1 MKRSEIEKSI
11 AWAKELLKK
20 NNFFLPPFAYWK
32 AEDWEKDRE
41 QTRAIRQT
49 MLGWDV
55 TDFGMGDFNT
65 IGAVLFTIRNG
76 DVKNPKIG
84 TPYAEKVILLTEG
97 QRLPMHYHAIK
108 TEDII
113 NRGGGIMFMKLYNA
127 KPNGDPD
134 MEHEVIVYADGYRK
148 RVKPGEEFYV
158 EHGSSVTLPPGLH
171 HIFGAKSGSG
181 DLIAGEVSSVNDD
194 KTDNY
199 FYEKVS
205 RFITLEEDIPSI
217 HLLCNELKV

>member
-1 MKRSEIEKSI
+1 MKRSEIEKSVS
-11 AWAKELLKK
+11 WAKELLKK

-32 AEDWEKDRE
+32 ITDWEKE
-41 QTRAIRQT
+41 PEKTKTIRRT
-49 MLGWDV
+49 MLGWDI
-55 TDFGMGDFNT
+55 TDFGMGNFPE

-76 DVKNPKIG
+76 DMDDPGTG

-97 QRLPMHYHAIK
+97 QRLPMHYHANK

-113 NRGGGIMFMKLYNA
+113 NRGGGIMFMKLYHS
-127 KPNGDPD
+127 KENGEPD
-134 MEHEVIVYADGYRK
+134 MEKEVTVFSDGFRK
-148 RVKPGEEFYV
+148 VLKPGEEFYV
-158 EHGSSVTLPPGLH
+158 EHGASVTLTPGLH
-171 HIFGAKSGSG
+171 HIFGAKKGSG

-205 RFITLEEDIPSI
+205 RFSDIEEDVPKI
-217 HLLCNELKV
+217 HLLCNEY